1 MNKIMERCLIQTQI
15 AYIYI
20 LRISLWHR
28 CDACGKRSRGLTDM
42 LCGLLSLGRR
52 LLWSW
57 LSLPANVGRKCFIT
71 YSVCLSLWLL
81 LIFLCLQSRYG
92 TRRLS
97 TRSPP
102 TSTSRPCR
110 LSWPLTSPSTSR
122 AALLQECFW
131 KTWASRTSSGW
142 SSPVSQHSHC
152 NRTPQNSVHGIH
164 DKDTGAG
171 CVPTQKRAGEL
182 SRCFYYFP
190 SSQETRAGVSL
201 TVSFPKEACT
211 LSGPRSMM

>member
-102 TSTSRPCR
+102 TSTSQPCR

-152 NRTPQNSVHGIH
+152 NRTPQRARNTRQGHGRRM
-164 DKDTGAG
+164 
-171 CVPTQKRAGEL
+171 RAYTEA
-182 SRCFYYFP
+182 SR
-190 SSQETRAGVSL
+190 RAVEVFLLFSL
-201 TVSFPKEACT
+201 
-211 LSGPRSMM
+211 LSGNTSWSVVDSFIS